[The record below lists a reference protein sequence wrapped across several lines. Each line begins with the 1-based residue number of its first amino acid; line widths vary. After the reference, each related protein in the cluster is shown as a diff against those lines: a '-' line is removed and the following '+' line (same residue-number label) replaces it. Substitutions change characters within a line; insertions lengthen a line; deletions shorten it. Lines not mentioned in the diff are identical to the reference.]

1 MNCPKCQQENPP
13 RAKFCVECATPLA
26 PTCAGCG
33 SGLPPAARFCP
44 QCARPAGAV
53 IERGDAPQAAMPRHL
68 AERVLQSRAAIE
80 GERKQVTVLFADMKG
95 STELL
100 ADRDPEEVRSILDP
114 VLNRMMEAVHRY
126 EGTVNQVMGDG
137 IMALFGAPLAHED
150 HAVRA
155 CYAALRL
162 QDAIRR
168 GAGEVRRTHGIEV
181 QVRVGLNSG
190 EVVVRSIGSDLRMD
204 YTAVGQTT
212 HLAARMEQLAPPG
225 STRLSAATLALA
237 EGYIDVKPLGPIPVK
252 GISEPVEAF
261 ELLGATDARTRLQAR
276 RARGLTRFVG
286 RDMEMEQLRSA
297 AEQAK
302 GGRGQII
309 AVVGEPGVGKSRL
322 YFEFTHSHRAEGWRV
337 IEASSVS
344 YGKATAFL
352 PLADLLRGYFAI
364 DRRDDLRTIRAKVT
378 GAVLTLDEAL
388 RDAVPAALWLLDA
401 LSADSPFLRLD
412 SSQRR
417 RLTLDALKHLLLR
430 ESQVQPV
437 MLVFEDLHWIDAETQ
452 AFLDALADSLPGTAV
467 LLAVNFRPE
476 YRHGWAAKTYYRQL
490 RIDPLTSQ
498 SAENLLHDLLGND
511 TSLAPL
517 DRILTERTQGN
528 PLYIEESVRSLVE
541 TGALSGT
548 PGAYRLVRDFDALGM
563 PASVQAILA
572 ARIDRLLPEDKRLL
586 QAAAVVGMDV
596 PYVVLSAIAGLEEDE
611 IRGGLA
617 RLQAAE
623 FVYEA
628 RLFPDLEYTFKHALT
643 HDVAYGSVLG
653 ERRRALHGAIVDAV
667 ERLLD
672 ADHRAQYVERLAHHA
687 VRAEDTA
694 QALRYLRLAAAK
706 AVARSANREAVAYLE
721 QALTLLADLPET
733 PEHLSQALDIRMA
746 LGPALMAMKGE
757 NAPETE
763 ALYLRMLDSVER
775 LGEGPRRFPVL
786 WGVWRAAYASARFDE
801 ACQRGEQLLEAAQRG
816 EDSGQLL
823 EAHHTLWPTLTSQG
837 CAKAALV
844 HIETGI
850 ALYDRERHG
859 SLAALYSGHDPGM
872 CCHYHLAMTQW
883 TLGFP
888 DQAMSALKNAQ
899 RLGVE
904 IQSPLSD
911 VIASLFGAWLHF
923 QQGDRQAA
931 KAHASSVIA
940 GCERYAFA
948 DWAMTAR
955 VIDCA
960 MDAQAPSPEHLAEL
974 ARVTLTATAW
984 RRTFGLSVL
993 AELCVTIG
1001 RPDQARA
1008 MLDRI
1013 KPSERSAMLASEI
1026 ERIEG
1031 RLCLAQPEPVTADAE
1046 RHFRRSLDIARER
1059 EQKSYELR
1067 TTLCLAR
1074 LLDSQSRCDEA
1085 CATLRG
1091 IYDWFTEGF
1100 DTLDLRTARARLDGV
1115 PASGGV
1121 VRVMPD
1127 SPRRNAAEG

>member
-1 MNCPKCQQENPP
+1 MNCPKCKQENPP
-13 RAKFCVECATPLA
+13 LARFCIQCATPLA

-33 SGLPPAARFCP
+33 TELPPAARFCP

-53 IERGDAPQAAMPRHL
+53 IERSDAPQAAMPRHL

-100 ADRDPEEVRSILDP
+100 ADRDPEEARSILDP

-162 QDAIRR
+162 HESIRR
-168 GAGEVRRTHGIEV
+168 GADEVRRTHGIEV

-204 YTAVGQTT
+204 YSAVGQTT

-237 EGYIDVKPLGPIPVK
+237 EGYIDVKALGPIPIK
-252 GISEPVEAF
+252 GIAEPVEAF

-286 RDMEMEQLRSA
+286 RDAEMEQLRSA

-378 GAVLTLDEAL
+378 GAVLTLDDAL

-401 LSADSPFLRLD
+401 LADDSPFLQLE

-452 AFLDALADSLPGTAV
+452 AFLDVLADSLPGTAV

-476 YRHGWAAKTYYRQL
+476 YRHDWAGKTYYRQL
-490 RIDPLTSQ
+490 RIDPLTPQ
-498 SAENLLHDLLGND
+498 NAEHLLHDLLGND
-511 TSLAPL
+511 PSLAPL
-517 DRILTERTQGN
+517 ERMLAERTQGN
-528 PLYIEESVRSLVE
+528 PLYIEESVRMLVE
-541 TGALSGT
+541 TGALSGA

-572 ARIDRLLPEDKRLL
+572 ARIDRLQPEDKRLL

-596 PYVVLSAIAGLEEDE
+596 PYVVLSAIAGLDEDGM
-611 IRGGLA
+611 RGGLA

-643 HDVAYGSVLG
+643 HDVAYGGVLG
-653 ERRRALHGAIVDAV
+653 ERRRALHGAIVGAV

-672 ADHRAQYVERLAHHA
+672 AEHRAQYVERLAHHA
-687 VRAEDTA
+687 VRAEDTG

-706 AVARSANREAVAYLE
+706 AAARSANREAVAYLE

-746 LGPALMAMKGE
+746 LGPALMAIKGE
-757 NAPETE
+757 SAPEIE

-786 WGVWRAAYASARFDE
+786 WGVWRAAFASARFDE
-801 ACQRGEQLLEAAQRG
+801 ACERGEQLLEAAQRG
-816 EDSGQLL
+816 DDSGQLL
-823 EAHHTLWPTLTSQG
+823 EAHHTLWPTLTGLGQ
-837 CAKAALV
+837 AKAALA
-844 HIETGI
+844 HIERGI

-872 CCHYHLAMTQW
+872 CCHYYLAMTQW
-883 TLGFP
+883 KLGYP
-888 DQAMSALKNAQ
+888 DRAVSALKSAQ
-899 RLGVE
+899 RLGAE

-923 QQGDRQAA
+923 QRGERQAA
-931 KAHASSVIA
+931 NAHASSVIA

-948 DWAMTAR
+948 DWATTAQ

-960 MDAQAPSPEHLAEL
+960 MDGQAPSQERLVALE
-974 ARVTLTATAW
+974 RGTQVATAW
-984 RRTFGLSVL
+984 RRTFGLATL
-993 AELCVTIG
+993 AQLCAASG
-1001 RPDQARA
+1001 SPEQARRLLDCIAPQERLA
-1008 MLDRI
+1008 M
-1013 KPSERSAMLASEI
+1013 MASEI

-1031 RLCLAQPEPVTADAE
+1031 ELCLVQAAPTSEDAE
-1046 RHFRRSLDIARER
+1046 RHFRRSIEIARAR
-1059 EQKSYELR
+1059 EEKSYELR
-1067 TTLCLAR
+1067 TTVCLAR
-1074 LLDSQSRCDEA
+1074 LLDSQGRRDEA
-1085 CATLRG
+1085 CATLDG

-1100 DTLDLRTARARLDGV
+1100 DTFDLRTARARLDSLR
-1115 PASGGV
+1115 A
-1121 VRVMPD
+1121 
-1127 SPRRNAAEG
+1127 